1 MVRVRIAPSPT
12 GSVHIGLV
20 RSALYNWLFAR
31 HHKGRF
37 ILRIEDTDPTRST
50 KESLNEILEGF
61 EWVGLQPD
69 EGPYFQSQRFELY
82 RRYAEKLL
90 KEGRAYYC
98 YCSEERLE
106 QERKRA
112 EREHRVWKYDRRCL
126 SLSSEERERL
136 EREKAPKVVRFLIP
150 PKKVEFEDIIHG
162 RIEKSP
168 QDLDDFIIL
177 RRDGSP
183 TYNFACVIDD
193 AEMEITHVIRAVE
206 HIANTPKQVL
216 LYEALG
222 FKPPKFAHLPL
233 ILGKDKKKLSKRHG
247 AVSLLEYRRMG
258 YLPEAILNYLAL
270 LGWSPGGDKEIMSI
284 EEMIESFTLEKVHK
298 ANAIFDERKLLWM
311 NGEYM
316 RMLPRDRILKELKRF
331 INLETEDER
340 LLKLVDLLRVRTK
353 TLRELCQMMEP
364 YIREEI
370 EYDGEAVERFILGK
384 EERVRWLYEEF
395 SLLKD
400 FTAPSLEKSL
410 RDLALRKRIKAAEL
424 IHPARVAVTGKSV
437 GPPLFDALELIG
449 RDRTLKRLK
458 RWI

>member
-12 GSVHIGLV
+12 GSIHIGLV

-31 HHKGRF
+31 HYKGKF

-61 EWVGLQPD
+61 KWVGLQPD
-69 EGPYFQSQRFELY
+69 EGPYFQSQRFEVY
-82 RRYAEKLL
+82 RKYAKRLL
-90 KEGRAYYC
+90 KEGKAYYC

-106 QERKRA
+106 QERKKA
-112 EREHRVWKYDRRCL
+112 EKEHKVWKYDRRCL
-126 SLSSEERERL
+126 NLSSEERERL

-150 PKKVEFEDIIHG
+150 PKKVRFEDIIHG

-168 QDLDDFIIL
+168 QDLEDFIIL

-183 TYNFACVIDD
+183 TYNFACAIDD

-216 LYEALG
+216 LYETLG
-222 FKPPKFAHLPL
+222 FTPPKFAHLPL

-247 AVSLLEYRRMG
+247 AVSLLEYKKMG
-258 YLPEAILNYLAL
+258 YLPEAIINYLAL
-270 LGWSPGGDKEIMSI
+270 LGWSPGGDREVISI
-284 EEMIESFTLEKVHK
+284 EEMIKSFSLERVHK
-298 ANAIFDERKLLWM
+298 ANATFDERKLLWM

-316 RMLPRDRILKELKRF
+316 RMLPRERILKELKRF
-331 INLETEDER
+331 IEIKDER
-340 LLKLVDLLRVRTK
+340 FLKLVDLLRVRTK
-353 TLRELCQMMEP
+353 TLKELCSMMEP
-364 YIREEI
+364 YIKEEI
-370 EYDGEAVERFILGK
+370 EYDEEAVERFIKGN
-384 EERVRWLYEEF
+384 EERLKWLYEEF
-395 SLLKD
+395 TLLKD

-410 RDLALRKRIKAAEL
+410 RYLALKKGIRPAEL
-424 IHPARVAVTGKSV
+424 IHPIRVAVTGKSV

-449 RDRTLKRLK
+449 RERTLKRLK